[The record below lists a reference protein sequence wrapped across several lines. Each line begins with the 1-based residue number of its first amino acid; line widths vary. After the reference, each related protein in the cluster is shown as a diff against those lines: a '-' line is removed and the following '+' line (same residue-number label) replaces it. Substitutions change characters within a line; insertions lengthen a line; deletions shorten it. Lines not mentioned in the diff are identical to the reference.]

1 SYNAANLTIGAAPL
15 AITADAKSKVY
26 GASDPGL
33 TYQIT
38 SGGLIGSD
46 SLSGSLSR
54 LAGETIGTYAID
66 QGTLSAGTN
75 YTLSYNAANLTVMPA
90 AITITADAKSKV
102 YGASDPGLTY
112 QITSGGLIG
121 SDSLSGS
128 LSRSSGETV
137 GSYSINQGTLTAGT
151 NYALS
156 FGPVNL

>member
-1 SYNAANLTIGAAPL
+1 
-15 AITADAKSKVY
+15 
-26 GASDPGL
+26 
-33 TYQIT
+33 
-38 SGGLIGSD
+38 GLIGSD

-54 LAGETIGTYAID
+54 VAGETVGSYPIH

-75 YTLSYNAANLTVMPA
+75 YTLSYNAANLTVTPA

-102 YGASDPGLTY
+102 YGAADPGLTY

-128 LSRSSGETV
+128 LSRSAGETV

-156 FGPVNL
+156 FGPVNLTITAAPLSVTADAKSKVYGAADPSLTYQITSGG